1 MTFAVL
7 ALMKLMM
14 RLFNRVISVIIA
26 VAAVL
31 LVGMT
36 FVIMKDTRHIRR
48 DTVEMK
54 ERLARNFE

>member
-1 MTFAVL
+1 
-7 ALMKLMM
+7 MKLMM